1 MHKFFEKKNE
11 NEKKKMHC
19 LSMLQLASTALLALC
34 RGPCINTI
42 TESDVSSPDIQ
53 IVGRRKLAL
62 EIYHFN
68 GWWLHFDR
76 CISLFVGNY
85 PAIMPS
91 YGNCRRLLTHC

>member
-1 MHKFFEKKNE
+1 M
-11 NEKKKMHC
+11 
-19 LSMLQLASTALLALC
+19 SMLISNSKVCNGELGFHFFFFNLIFFSDENIRGSLAF
-34 RGPCINTI
+34 NTI
-42 TESDVSSPDIQ
+42 TENDVSSPDIQ